1 VTHPI
6 LALQSTLVP
15 ALNADAALMAQLGAD
30 GVFDAPPRDRHPP
43 YLVIARHDVLARDG
57 DLAPGHEHRLLLH
70 VWAREP
76 SRKAALAF
84 AERVVAV
91 ALAAVLDS
99 AELRVTHRRHQRTDT
114 AIDLGTGCA
123 RAAVTLVMFSEPA
136 S

>member
-1 VTHPI
+1 MTHPI

-15 ALNADAALMAQLGAD
+15 ALNADAALMALLGAGD
-30 GVFDAPPRDRHPP
+30 VFDAPPRDRHPP
-43 YLVIARHDVLARDG
+43 YVVIARHDVLARDG

-70 VWAREP
+70 AWAAAP
-76 SRKAALAF
+76 SRKAVLAI

-91 ALAAVLDS
+91 ALAAGLDS
-99 AELRVTHRRHQRTDT
+99 AERRVTHRRHQRTDT
-114 AIDLGTGCA
+114 AIDPATGFA